1 MNNAE
6 LFAEIGQL
14 RRWVPNGYRNNAF
27 CNIGEVFLVTDVRE
41 MPSTGERF
49 VDYIMRGKTN
59 WDDDDWVEKY
69 SEVVSEAG

>member
-1 MNNAE
+1 MV
-6 LFAEIGQL
+6 EIGQL

-27 CNIGEVFLVTDVRE
+27 LNIGEVFLVTDIRE

-49 VDYIMRGKTN
+49 VDYIMRGKPN

-69 SEVVSEAG
+69 SEVISEAG